1 MGPKKV
7 SVYSLKPQETIKLMH
22 IHCSAQ
28 PPAASKTDILL
39 ILSPE
44 KPGAGGKLAG
54 AVSFFLRE
62 FEKSQQFA
70 GKKGE
75 AVWVHRPKGIQAE
88 WLLLFGLG
96 EISKLDSTTLMARI
110 GHGIKTALSKKRPTL
125 AVGFH
130 AVKIPPASL
139 VQLAGIAAYHAA
151 YRFDQYKP
159 EPRAAG
165 SDAKITLHAG
175 RVASPLKEI
184 NAVGEALAYAK
195 NIANQ
200 PPNVITPAALARE
213 AAALGKKFRLAVTVW
228 DERRLNKEGFGGIL
242 AVGGGSQNKP
252 RFIRIDYR
260 GGRRSAP
267 PVCIIGKA
275 ITFDSGG
282 ISIKPSDRMDEM
294 KFDKCGGVAVLG
306 ILRAAASLK
315 LKLNITGLIA
325 AAENLP
331 SGAAYRPGDLV
342 KNLSGKIIEVLN
354 TDAEGRIVLSDAL
367 TYASR
372 LKPRAMVDLAT
383 LTGACVVALGTE
395 AAGLMGND
403 ARLIAQLLKV
413 SERSGERLWQL
424 PLYTEFH
431 DKVKSDIGFVKN
443 TAGREGGTCTA
454 ATFLNAFVDHSTP
467 WAHLDIA
474 GTAWTTKEEP
484 HRAKGA
490 TGFGVALITEWLRTL
505 R

>member
-1 MGPKKV
+1 M
-7 SVYSLKPQETIKLMH
+7 Q
-22 IHCSAQ
+22 IHSSAQ
-28 PPAASKTDILL
+28 PPAASKSDILCYFVTEKCKPTKTL
-39 ILSPE
+39 PE
-44 KPGAGGKLAG
+44 

-62 FEKSQQFA
+62 FESSKQFS

-75 AVWVHRPKGIQAE
+75 AVWVHRPKNLQVE

-96 EISKLDSTTLMARI
+96 DISKLDSTTLMARI
-110 GHGIKTALSKKRPTL
+110 GHGIRASLAKKLPTISI
-125 AVGFH
+125 AFH
-130 AVKIPPASL
+130 DVKIPPATL
-139 VQLAGIAAYHAA
+139 VHVAGLAAHQAAYT
-151 YRFDQYKP
+151 FDQYKP
-159 EPRAAG
+159 EPR
-165 SDAKITLHAG
+165 SKPEKESRIILHAG
-175 RVASPLKEI
+175 RLASPLKEL
-184 NAVGEALAYAK
+184 NAIGEALTHAR

-200 PPNVITPAALARE
+200 PPNVMTPASLAQE
-213 AAALGKKFRLAVTVW
+213 AVALGRKFRLGVTVW
-228 DERRLNKEGFGGIL
+228 DEKRLQKEGFGGIL
-242 AVGGGSQNKP
+242 AVGGGSHHKP

-260 GGRRSAP
+260 GGKKSAP
-267 PVCIIGKA
+267 PICIVGKA

-306 ILRAAASLK
+306 ILHAAASLK
-315 LKLNITGLIA
+315 LKLNITGLISS
-325 AAENLP
+325 AENLP
-331 SGAAYRPGDLV
+331 SSTAYRPGDLV
-342 KNLSGKIIEVLN
+342 KNLSGKYIEVLN

-372 LKPRAMVDLAT
+372 LKPRAIVDLAT
-383 LTGACVVALGTE
+383 LTGACVVALGNE

-403 ARLIAQLLKV
+403 ARLMAQLLRA

-431 DKVKSDIGFVKN
+431 DKVKSDIGYVKN
-443 TAGREGGTCTA
+443 TAGREGGTSTA
-454 ATFLNAFVDHSTP
+454 ATFLNAFVDNSIP

-490 TGFGVALITEWLRTL
+490 TGFGVGVVVEWLRSIK
-505 R
+505 

>member
-1 MGPKKV
+1 
-7 SVYSLKPQETIKLMH
+7 MH
-22 IHCSAQ
+22 IHSSAQ
-28 PPAASKTDILL
+28 PLVQAKTDILL
-39 ILSPE
+39 VFFPE
-44 KPGAGGKLAG
+44 NPKAGKSLPE

-62 FEKSQQFA
+62 FEKTKQFS

-75 AVWVHRPKGIQAE
+75 AIWVHRPKGLQSE

-96 EISKLDSTTLMARI
+96 NISKIDETTLIARI
-110 GHGIKTALSKKRPTL
+110 GHGIRVSLSKKRP
-125 AVGFH
+125 AVAIGFH
-130 AVKIPPASL
+130 DVKVPPASL
-139 VQLAGIAAYHAA
+139 VNLTGIAAHHAA
-151 YRFDQYKP
+151 YQFDQYKP
-159 EPRAAG
+159 EPGTKPAFEP
-165 SDAKITLHAG
+165 KITIHGG

-184 NAVGEALAYAK
+184 NAIGDAISYAK

-200 PPNVITPAALARE
+200 PPNVITPATLAKE
-213 AAALGKKFRLAVTVW
+213 AVTLGKKFKLSVAVW
-228 DERRLNKEGFGGIL
+228 DEQRLKKEGFGGIL
-242 AVGGGSQNKP
+242 AVGNGSENSP

-260 GGRRSAP
+260 GGRSGAA
-267 PVCIIGKA
+267 PVCVVGKA

-306 ILRAAASLK
+306 ILRAVATLK
-315 LKLNITGLIA
+315 LKINVTGLIA
-325 AAENLP
+325 SAENLP
-331 SGAAYRPGDLV
+331 SSTAYRPGDLV
-342 KNLSGKIIEVLN
+342 KNLSGKYIEVLN

-372 LKPRAMVDLAT
+372 LKPRAIVDLAT
-383 LTGACVVALGTE
+383 LTGACIVALGSE

-403 ARLIAQLLKV
+403 ARLIAQLEKAA
-413 SERSGERLWQL
+413 EHSGERLWQL

-443 TAGREGGTCTA
+443 TAGREGGTSTA
-454 ATFLNAFVDHSTP
+454 ATFLNAFVEDSIP

-474 GTAWTTKEEP
+474 GTAWTTKEES

-490 TGFGVALITEWLRTL
+490 TGFGVGVVVEWLRGL

>member
-1 MGPKKV
+1 M
-7 SVYSLKPQETIKLMH
+7 Q
-22 IHCSAQ
+22 IHSSTQ
-28 PPAASKTDILL
+28 PPVSSKSDILL
-39 ILSPE
+39 LFFPE
-44 KPGAGGKLAG
+44 NLKTGGNLPA
-54 AVSFFLRE
+54 AVSIFLRE
-62 FEKSQQFA
+62 FEKSKQFA

-75 AVWVHRPKGIQAE
+75 ALWIHRPKGLQAE
-88 WLLLFGLG
+88 WLLFFGLG
-96 EISKLDSTTLMARI
+96 ELSKLDAATISARI
-110 GHGIKTALSKKRPTL
+110 GQGIKTALSKKRPTL

-130 AVKIPPASL
+130 GVKLPPVTL
-139 VQLAGIAAYHAA
+139 VQLAGITAFHAS

-159 EPRAAG
+159 EPRLK
-165 SDAKITLHAG
+165 DERETKITLHAG
-175 RVASPLKEI
+175 RVASPLKEV
-184 NAVGEALAYAK
+184 NAIGDAIGYAK

-200 PPNVITPAALARE
+200 PPNVITPASLAQE
-213 AAALGKKFRLAVTVW
+213 AAALGKQFKLAVTIW
-228 DERRLNKEGFGGIL
+228 DEQRLKKEGFGGIL
-242 AVGGGSQNKP
+242 AVGGGSHNKP

-260 GGRRSAP
+260 GGGRSAP
-267 PVCIIGKA
+267 PICIVGKA

-306 ILRAAASLK
+306 ILRAAAALK
-315 LKLNITGLIA
+315 LKINVTGLIA
-325 AAENLP
+325 SAENLP
-331 SGAAYRPGDLV
+331 SSSAYRPGDLV
-342 KNLSGKIIEVLN
+342 KNLSGKYIEVLN

-372 LKPRAMVDLAT
+372 LKPRAIVDLAT
-383 LTGACVVALGTE
+383 LTGACVVALGNE

-403 ARLIAQLLKV
+403 ARLLAQLQKAA
-413 SERSGERLWQL
+413 ERSGERLWQL

-431 DKVKSDIGFVKN
+431 EKVKSDIGFVKN

-454 ATFLNAFVDHSTP
+454 ATFLSAFVENSIP

-490 TGFGVALITEWLRTL
+490 TGFGVGVVVEWLRSL
-505 R
+505 K